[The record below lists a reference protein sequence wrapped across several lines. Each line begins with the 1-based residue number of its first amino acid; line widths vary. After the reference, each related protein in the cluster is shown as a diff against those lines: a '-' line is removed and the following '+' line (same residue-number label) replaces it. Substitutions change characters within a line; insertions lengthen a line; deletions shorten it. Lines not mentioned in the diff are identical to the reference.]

1 MRLGNDIERKRRYY
15 YRTLSRSIALIIG
28 SVVCIVIL
36 LKSEQFDHPGMALFK
51 KIMLVILVIGLLPLS
66 LLAAAAIYALHR
78 SKKSRANIKAA
89 FETLERCD
97 FCERAIESSQT
108 PYYVKDRMV
117 CADCYARIEEEKE
130 NMGSEE

>member
-28 SVVCIVIL
+28 SVVCIAIL
-36 LKSEQFDHPGMALFK
+36 LKSEQFDLPYLAVFK

-66 LLAAAAIYALHR
+66 LLAAAAVYALHR
-78 SKKSRANIKAA
+78 SKRWGAYMRPR
-89 FETLERCD
+89 FETLERCY

-108 PYYVKDRMV
+108 PYYVKDHIV
-117 CADCYARIEEEKE
+117 CADCYAKIEEEKE
-130 NMGSEE
+130 SIGSEE